1 MFTRQPD
8 IYFYI
13 VNKVVKQDLNMT
25 KILHLYHKLWFSNPY
40 IFGTQCREILI
51 FQTFIIWSNTSHCLK
66 CQRSTALEFK
76 DIEIIKSEFVAK
88 TQFLCLKVSDRGPKG
103 LYWLWISNV
112 NQNQKNPQNSFRHLI
127 VISHLIAFTGSKT
140 VWNHSENVLAVM
152 NEADYTPNI
161 TTKIWLTS
169 NELRKI
175 QYKKVNLKKYRTEN
189 SKSFSK
195 NV

>member
-8 IYFYI
+8 MYFYI

-88 TQFLCLKVSDRGPKG
+88 TQSLWQRTKGIILVMDLKCKSKPEKSSKF
-103 LYWLWISNV
+103 IQTFNSNL
-112 NQNQKNPQNSFRHLI
+112 SFNR
-127 VISHLIAFTGSKT
+127 F
-140 VWNHSENVLAVM
+140 
-152 NEADYTPNI
+152 
-161 TTKIWLTS
+161 
-169 NELRKI
+169 
-175 QYKKVNLKKYRTEN
+175 YR
-189 SKSFSK
+189 
-195 NV
+195 V